1 MATKLSRVS
10 GFGSLA
16 ALAAA
21 VCCVLMLG
29 GCPNT
34 EQGGKPAGA
43 GGGGGGEKPAPAAE
57 RRTIVATTAQIGDIV
72 RNLTAGVPG
81 VEVKVLLGEGVD
93 PHTYKLTRSDAAVLH
108 GGDLVFFSGLHLEG
122 KMGEVITELGA
133 AGKRV
138 VEVGAQLPR
147 QQLLMPEGSAGQPDP
162 HFWMDPEL
170 FTFATGVVSGEVF
183 RLVSGNTEQTEKVTG
198 NAREFNA
205 KLRELDETIKA
216 QMAAIP
222 EGSRTLIT
230 SHDAFGYFGRRYGL
244 SVHAVQGISTESEAG
259 IADVQRLVDLI
270 VSKKVPAVFVESS
283 VSDRTLKAVI
293 EQAAGRGHTV
303 RIGGQLYSDA
313 MGKPGTAEGTYI
325 GMLRHNA
332 KVIAEGLTPAGAAGA
347 PAGKS
352 EQPAGKNGPPA
363 GKPGAWML
371 PRPVELPVLQP
382 SVMAEAV
389 A

>member
-10 GFGSLA
+10 GLGSLA
-16 ALAAA
+16 AFAAA
-21 VCCVLMLG
+21 VCCVLVLG
-29 GCPNT
+29 GCPNA
-34 EQGGKPAGA
+34 EQGGKPGGGGAGA
-43 GGGGGGEKPAPAAE
+43 GGGGGEKPAAGS
-57 RRTIVATTAQIGDIV
+57 RTIVATTAQIGDIV

-183 RLVSGNTEQTEKVTG
+183 RFVAGNAEQTEKVTD

-205 KLRELDETIKA
+205 KLRELDETIKS

-283 VSDRTLKAVI
+283 VSDRTLTAVI

-313 MGKPGTAEGTYI
+313 MGKPGTVEGTYI

-332 KVIAEGLTPAGAAGA
+332 KVIAEGLAPAGATGGA
-347 PAGKS
+347 VAPGGKG
-352 EQPAGKNGPPA
+352 EKPT

-371 PRPVELPVLQP
+371 PRPMVLPGVQA
-382 SVMAEAV
+382 SAVAEAV